1 MANTTTET
9 AAKQLLV
16 EAGRDYDR
24 MVRDPLYRVYGGE
37 ASSAGRADYVRR
49 RLDELLVWNRGRGE
63 EVLAPIRAAW
73 LAVQS

>member
-1 MANTTTET
+1 MSRCKDCGKRMSSCTDYCLQHKTE
-9 AAKQLLV
+9 
-16 EAGRDYDR
+16 
-24 MVRDPLYRVYGGE
+24 VRRLGGE